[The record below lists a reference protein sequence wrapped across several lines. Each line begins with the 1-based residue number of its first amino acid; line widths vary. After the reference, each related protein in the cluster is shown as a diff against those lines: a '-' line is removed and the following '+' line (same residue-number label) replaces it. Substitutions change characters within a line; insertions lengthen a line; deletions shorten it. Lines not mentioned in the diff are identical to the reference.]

1 MHGSCGGRNTAA
13 WTRMKSRCQQREIT
27 AAVAWFGAKRFPAGC
42 VLPVAMNPFANPLRR
57 LPVWSLCALLPLL
70 TPRLSAADDVQLIMN
85 GAPAQPGDY
94 KPADIQALV
103 LENGLLTITFGKD
116 ANGDFSATSVVK
128 NGQELA
134 HNLHGVEP
142 RDVDAHRT
150 FYLDS
155 NAGRGHLV
163 ADTVRVVK
171 NTPALA
177 HFAVIDNRALH
188 LEHHFVMLRGES
200 GVHPYVIVKSVP
212 GANSGETRT
221 MYRFDM
227 DILDWAWSGERTGRQ
242 PKYAFLQSISEV
254 GNMGDETWRLP
265 DGAVY
270 QKYDYCPYYA
280 ETPMWGHYGHGFG
293 VFFMPVSNES
303 YAGGPLRQ
311 ELAVHQ
317 DALILNYIGG
327 GHFGGGG
334 SATGRNGE
342 KIDGPWYLYF
352 NTGATPEAIIADA
365 KKAAAAEKTKW
376 PYAWVDEPLYP
387 VKRTTVT
394 GQLKLT
400 HNRSTAFAYVILGQP
415 NNPARGGGGGFA
427 RGGAGRRG
435 GGASAPGAPAAG
447 PAARGERPAPPAEG
461 DAGSSPFSRGGPTGP
476 AGVPDRASVLYTQSG
491 DYIFYVKADA
501 DGKFALPAVRP
512 GTYTL
517 YAWQTQGPVTQSFAR
532 DGVEVK
538 GDKLDL
544 GVVEWDAPYHPNLIF
559 QLGKADRMAGEF
571 KFGSAPRTNQW
582 VDQIPRDLTFTIGKS
597 KESEDWY
604 YAQNGPTGS
613 EPSVWNI
620 DFKVAKVPA
629 GSAYLTIPV
638 AGGPGDVTVLVN
650 GTDVGHVVHGDD
662 ASVRRAANRSGV
674 YARFEFTFPATTLK
688 PGANTLS
695 LRTNRA
701 SGKNNGIMYDTVV
714 LETD

>member
-1 MHGSCGGRNTAA
+1 MFALGTVLS
-13 WTRMKSRCQQREIT
+13 
-27 AAVAWFGAKRFPAGC
+27 VAS
-42 VLPVAMNPFANPLRR
+42 LR
-57 LPVWSLCALLPLL
+57 
-70 TPRLSAADDVQLIMN
+70 AADGVTLTIND
-85 GAPAQPGDY
+85 APAQPGDL
-94 KPADIQALV
+94 KPADIRSLV
-103 LENGLLTITFGKD
+103 LANGLLTITFGKD

-155 NAGRGHLV
+155 GAGRNHLV
-163 ADTVRVVK
+163 VDTVRVVK
-171 NTPALA
+171 NTPELA

-200 GVHPYVIVKSVP
+200 GVHPYAIVKSAP
-212 GANSGETRT
+212 GANTGETRT

-227 DILDWAWSGERTGRQ
+227 DILDTAWSGERTGRQ
-242 PKYAFLQSISEV
+242 PKYAFLQSISEA
-254 GNMGDETWRLP
+254 GNLGDETWRLP
-265 DGAVY
+265 DGTVY
-270 QKYDYCPYYA
+270 QKYDYCLYYA
-280 ETPMWGHYGHGFG
+280 EQPMWGHYGHGFG

-311 ELAVHQ
+311 ELCVHQ

-334 SATGRNGE
+334 GAAGRNGE

-365 KKAAAAEKTKW
+365 KKAAAEQKTKW
-376 PYAWVDEPLYP
+376 PYRWVEEPLFP
-387 VKRTTVT
+387 VQRTTVT

-400 HNRSTAFAYVILGQP
+400 HDRSAAYAYIILGQP
-415 NNPARGGGGGFA
+415 DNPG
-427 RGGAGRRG
+427 RGGAGGRGFGGGRG
-435 GGASAPGAPAAG
+435 GA
-447 PAARGERPAPPAEG
+447 
-461 DAGSSPFSRGGPTGP
+461 PTGAAP
-476 AGVPDRASVLYTQSG
+476 VADRASILYTQSG

-501 DGKFALPAVRP
+501 NGRFSLPAVRP

-517 YAWQTQGPVTQSFAR
+517 YAWQTQGPVTQSFAK

-544 GVVEWDAPYHPNLIF
+544 GTIEWDAPYHPNLVF
-559 QLGKADRMAGEF
+559 QVGKADRMAGEF

-582 VDQIPRDLTFTIGKS
+582 MNQVPSDLTFTVGKS
-597 KESEDWY
+597 KEADDWY
-604 YAQNGPTGS
+604 YAQHSGTWNIAFNVSRVPTG
-613 EPSVWNI
+613 N
-620 DFKVAKVPA
+620 
-629 GSAYLTIPV
+629 AYLTIPV
-638 AGGPGDVTVLVN
+638 AGGPGNVTVLVN
-650 GTDVGHVVHGDD
+650 GTEIGKFSKSDD

-674 YARFEFTFPATTLK
+674 YQRYEFTFPASALK
-688 PGANTLS
+688 AGENLVSLQMPSRGGGRAAPQPAAGENLTAEGQRPGTM
-695 LRTNRA
+695 T
-701 SGKNNGIMYDTVV
+701 NNGLMYDTVV

>member
-1 MHGSCGGRNTAA
+1 
-13 WTRMKSRCQQREIT
+13 
-27 AAVAWFGAKRFPAGC
+27 
-42 VLPVAMNPFANPLRR
+42 MNPCTKPHRHL
-57 LPVWSLCALLPLL
+57 LLWLICSSLPLL
-70 TPRLSAADDVQLIMN
+70 VRPLVAADDVKLIMN

-116 ANGDFSATSVVK
+116 ATGDFSATSVVK
-128 NGQELA
+128 NGRELA

-155 NAGRGHLV
+155 GAGRNHLV
-163 ADTVRVVK
+163 VDTVRIVK
-171 NTPALA
+171 NTPELA

-188 LEHHFVMLRGES
+188 LEHHFVMLKGES
-200 GVHPYVIVKSVP
+200 GVHPYAIIKSVP

-242 PKYAFLQSISEV
+242 PKYAFLQSISEA

-265 DGAVY
+265 DGSVY

-293 VFFMPVSNES
+293 VFFMPVSLES

-352 NTGATPEAIIADA
+352 NTGDTPEAIIADA
-365 KKAAAAEKTKW
+365 TKAAAAEKAKW
-376 PYAWVDEPLYP
+376 PYAWVDEPLFP
-387 VKRTTVT
+387 AKRTTVT
-394 GQLKLT
+394 GQLELT
-400 HNRSTAFAYVILGQP
+400 HDRSTAFAYVILGQP
-415 NNPARGGGGGFA
+415 NNPARGGAGGGGGA
-427 RGGAGRRG
+427 RGGTGRRG
-435 GGASAPGAPAAG
+435 GAAPGVGGPVAGAPVADQAG
-447 PAARGERPAPPAEG
+447 RAERPAPPAEG
-461 DAGSSPFSRGGPTGP
+461 DAGSSPFGRGGPTGP
-476 AGVPDRASVLYTQSG
+476 VGVPDRASVLYTQSG

-501 DGKFALPAVRP
+501 SGRFALPAVRP

-517 YAWQTQGPVTQSFAR
+517 YAWQTQSPVTQSFAR
-532 DGVEVK
+532 DNVEVK
-538 GDKLDL
+538 GDTLDL

-571 KFGSAPRTNQW
+571 KFGSAPRSNQW
-582 VDQIPRDLTFTIGKS
+582 VDKIPRDLTFTIGQS
-597 KESEDWY
+597 KEAEDWY
-604 YAQNGPTGS
+604 YAQNGPAAPQTS
-613 EPSVWNI
+613 TWNI
-620 DFKVAKVPA
+620 NFNVTKVPA
-629 GSAYLTIPV
+629 GNAYLAIPV
-638 AGGPGDVTVLVN
+638 AGGPGDVSVLVN
-650 GTDVGHVVHGDD
+650 GQEVGRVVHGDD

-674 YARFEFTFPATTLK
+674 YARFEFTFPAATLK
-688 PGANTLS
+688 SGANTVS

-701 SGKNNGIMYDTVV
+701 SGRNNGIMYDTIV
-714 LETD
+714 LEAD

>member
-1 MHGSCGGRNTAA
+1 MVSLNNCPG
-13 WTRMKSRCQQREIT
+13 
-27 AAVAWFGAKRFPAGC
+27 F
-42 VLPVAMNPFANPLRR
+42 LR
-57 LPVWSLCALLPLL
+57 SFFYIASALLLAPLA
-70 TPRLSAADDVQLIMN
+70 PAADVTLTLN
-85 GAPAQPGDY
+85 GAPAQAGDF
-94 KPADIQALV
+94 KPADVRSLV
-103 LENGLLTITFGKD
+103 LANGLLTITFGKD
-116 ANGDFSATSVVK
+116 SNGDFSATSVVK
-128 NGQELA
+128 NGRELA

-155 NAGRGHLV
+155 GAGRDHLV

-177 HFAVIDNRALH
+177 HFAVIDSRPLH

-200 GVHPYVIVKSVP
+200 GVHPYVIVKSAP
-212 GANSGETRT
+212 GVNTGETRT

-242 PKYAFLQSISEV
+242 PKYAFLQSISAV

-265 DGAVY
+265 DGTVY

-293 VFFMPVSNES
+293 VFFMPPSLES

-342 KIDGPWYLYF
+342 KIHGPWFLYF
-352 NTGATPEAIIADA
+352 NAGETPEAIIADA
-365 KKAAAAEKTKW
+365 NAVAASQKKQW
-376 PYAWVDEPLYP
+376 PCAWMDEPLYP

-394 GQLKLT
+394 GQLKVS
-400 HNRSTAFAYVILGQP
+400 HGRSAAFAQVILGQP
-415 NNPARGGGGGFA
+415 DNPARGGG
-427 RGGAGRRG
+427 RGGR
-435 GGASAPGAPAAG
+435 G
-447 PAARGERPAPPAEG
+447 PA
-461 DAGSSPFSRGGPTGP
+461 P
-476 AGVPDRASVLYTQSG
+476 AGVPDRASILYTQSG
-491 DYIFYVKADA
+491 DYIFQVKADA
-501 DGKFALPAVRP
+501 SGRFTLPAVRP

-517 YAWQTQGPVTQSFAR
+517 YAWQTQGPISQSFAR

-538 GDKLDL
+538 GDALDL
-544 GVVEWDAPYHPNLIF
+544 GAVEWDAPHHPNLIF
-559 QLGKADRMAGEF
+559 QIGRADRMAGEF
-571 KFGSAPRTNQW
+571 KFGNTPRTNQR
-582 VDQIPRDLTFTIGKS
+582 VNEIPADLTFTVGQS

-604 YAQNGPTGS
+604 YAQR
-613 EPSVWNI
+613 
-620 DFKVAKVPA
+620 A
-629 GSAYLTIPV
+629 GTWTIKFNVEKASAGNAYLTIPV
-638 AGGPGDVTVLVN
+638 AGGPGDVAVLVN
-650 GTDVGHVVHGDD
+650 GEEIGKVTHGDD

-674 YARFEFTFPATTLK
+674 YARFEFTFPAAMLK
-688 PGANTLS
+688 AGANTIS
-695 LRTNRA
+695 LRMNRPA
-701 SGKNNGIMYDTVV
+701 GNNTGIMYDTVV